1 MTRKSLSTERVL
13 IVTAPM
19 YLHEDVLPR
28 IMNIPSMHWS
38 SEFRQLL
45 FIGVSVVTAA
55 ALSYDYVTTE
65 GFLDMF
71 FLIIGAGLLL
81 AMLVIVPILL
91 FDRRQGSA

>member
-1 MTRKSLSTERVL
+1 
-13 IVTAPM
+13 
-19 YLHEDVLPR
+19 
-28 IMNIPSMHWS
+28 MNVPSMHWS

-45 FIGVSVVTAA
+45 FIGVSVVTAV

-65 GFLDMF
+65 GSSDIF

-81 AMLVIVPILL
+81 GMLVIVPVLL

>member
-1 MTRKSLSTERVL
+1 
-13 IVTAPM
+13 
-19 YLHEDVLPR
+19 
-28 IMNIPSMHWS
+28 MHWS

-45 FIGVSVVTAA
+45 FIGVSVVTAV

-65 GFLDMF
+65 GSSDIF

-81 AMLVIVPILL
+81 GMLVIVPVLL